1 MTVLF
6 RLLLGVIAAAGALI
20 ALMTAFP
27 TEPFTST
34 LRSLGCSGVSYEV
47 AEHRDGLVLA
57 VSTTK
62 CPELVTPER
71 VARAVWTVSPYDVD
85 FVSTTVWQGARP
97 VDAVLSA
104 AELRASTGVD
114 LAGLPRPEKRVSAGS
129 AIGETAAR
137 VVPVVA
143 FGMML
148 CALMACRRL
157 VRRGVIRPAIVL
169 SVRR

>member
-1 MTVLF
+1 MTVF
-6 RLLLGVIAAAGALI
+6 RLLLGVIAAAGVLI

-34 LRSLGCSGVSYEV
+34 LRSLGCSGVSYQV
-47 AEHRDGLVLA
+47 AEHRNGLVLA

-62 CPELVTPER
+62 CSELLTPER

-85 FVSTTVWQGARP
+85 FVSTTFWRGGHT
-97 VDAVLSA
+97 VDVVLSA

-114 LAGLPRPEKRVSAGS
+114 LASLPRPEKRVSAGS

-137 VVPVVA
+137 VVPVLA
-143 FGMML
+143 LGAAG
-148 CALMACRRL
+148 CALLACRRL
-157 VRRGVIRPAIVL
+157 IRGVIRAGIVL
-169 SVRR
+169 NVRR